1 MALYPVAGCK
11 FYISDE
17 PFPEQSADVVGAD
30 FTSITWLEVAKWTSM
45 GPYGDSAQLISTDL
59 IGEGRTKKMK
69 GTRNAG
75 SMANTFATD
84 ATDEGQIKMIE
95 ASKTLDN
102 YAFQIELNDSDG
114 GVGATNSKRQF
125 YGLVMSAQE
134 AGGGANTVQTMNA
147 TVEINSNIVVVA
159 PTPGTLMVGGQSG
172 PESSG
177 VKNLSE
183 GEEVDTAS
191 EVEGADEA
199 RDVTKPTTP
208 AERRKA
214 AAAEAEAARNRAK

>member
-11 FYISDE
+11 FFISEE
-17 PFPEQSADVVGAD
+17 PFPEQSADVVAAD
-30 FTSITWLEVAKWTSM
+30 FTAVIWLEVAKWTSM

-84 ATDEGQIKMIE
+84 STDEGQIKMIE

-134 AGGGANTVQTMNA
+134 AGGGANTVQTMNG
-147 TVEINSNIVVVA
+147 TVEINSNIVVIA
-159 PTPGTLMVGGQSG
+159 ATPGTLMVGEQGGG
-172 PESSG
+172 PAG

-183 GEEVDTAS
+183 GEEQETAS
-191 EVEGADEA
+191 EVEGGDEA

>member
-11 FYISDE
+11 FFISED
-17 PFPEQSADVVGAD
+17 PFPEQSADVVAAD
-30 FTSITWLEVAKWTSM
+30 FTAVAWLEVAKWTSM

-102 YAFQIELNDSDG
+102 YAFQIELNDAGS

-134 AGGGANTVQTMNA
+134 AGGGANTVQTMNG
-147 TVEINSNIVVVA
+147 TVEINSNIVVIA
-159 PTPGTLMVGGQSG
+159 PTPGTLMVGAQSG
-172 PESSG
+172 PSG

-191 EVEGADEA
+191 EVEGADEV
-199 RDVTKPTTP
+199 RDVSKPTSA
-208 AERRKA
+208 AERRRL
-214 AAAEAEAARNRAK
+214 AAEEAAAARNRAT